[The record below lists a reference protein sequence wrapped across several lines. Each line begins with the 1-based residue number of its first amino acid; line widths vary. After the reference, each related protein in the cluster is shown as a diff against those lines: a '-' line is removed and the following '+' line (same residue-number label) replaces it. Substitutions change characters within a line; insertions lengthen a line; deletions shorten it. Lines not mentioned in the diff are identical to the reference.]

1 MYNLEQK
8 LQSISEK
15 IYEIRR
21 DIHKHP
27 ERGWNEYRT
36 TAFITKFLQALGY
49 EVNLGASA
57 VKASSRLAPPSAE
70 QCAISKERAIAQGAD
85 PELVQKMGD
94 GLTGL
99 WLDIG
104 QAGSGPI
111 LALRFD
117 IDALFT
123 VESSDACHKPQ
134 SEGFA
139 SCNNGYMHACG
150 HDGHV
155 AIGLGLALI
164 LHDIQ
169 HELKG
174 VVRLI
179 FQPAEEIGQGAK
191 AMLDAGVMKDVQEV
205 IGIHLGVQAND
216 AKTLICGTCDF
227 LAVTSFELMYS
238 GKAAHAG
245 LAPQEGQNA
254 LMAAITA
261 TQGMLSIS
269 RHGHGETRVNVG
281 QFNVVDGASNVIPAK
296 VWLAGETRGIDSKLD
311 SWMQG
316 EVMRISKAAADMWN
330 CEFEFKKV
338 GSCISGYSD
347 EALAQEVCDIAKT
360 MPCFENILLNEK
372 FLASED
378 FTWFSQEVQSR
389 GGRSTYIQIGV
400 DLSAGHHNEK
410 FDFDEGGLMRGVEL
424 LARLVMKKMVDK

>member
-8 LQSISEK
+8 LKSIAATIS
-15 IYEIRR
+15 EIRR
-21 DIHKHP
+21 DIHKYP
-27 ERGWNEYRT
+27 ELGWNEYRT
-36 TAFITKFLQALGY
+36 TSIIAKFFQNLGY
-49 EVNLGASA
+49 EVHLGDKAI
-57 VKASSRLAPPSAE
+57 KASSRLAPPSAE
-70 QCAISKERAIAQGAD
+70 QCAEARERAILQGAD
-85 PELVQKMGD
+85 PELVQQMGD

-117 IDALFT
+117 IDALRT
-123 VESSDACHKPQ
+123 VESCESSHRPK
-134 SEGFA
+134 SEKFV
-139 SCNNGYMHACG
+139 SCNTGYMHACG

-164 LHDIQ
+164 LHDIRNS
-169 HELKG
+169 LKG

-179 FQPAEEIGQGAK
+179 FQPAEEMGQGAK
-191 AMLDAGVMKDVQEV
+191 AMLDAGVMQDVQEL

-216 AKTLICGTCDF
+216 AKTLICGTSDF
-227 LAVTSFELMYS
+227 LAVTSFQLTYT

-254 LMAAITA
+254 LMAAMTA

-269 RHGHGETRVNVG
+269 RHGLGETRVNVG
-281 QFNVVDGASNVIPAK
+281 QLMVIDGAPNVIPAK
-296 VWLAGETRGIDSKLD
+296 VWLAGETRGIDSDLD

-316 EVMRISKAAADMWN
+316 EVMRICSAAANMWN
-330 CEFEFKKV
+330 CEFEFKRV
-338 GSCISGYSD
+338 GSCINGYSD
-347 EALAQEVCDIAKT
+347 ESLAQEVYDIAKD
-360 MPCFENILLNEK
+360 MPCFENIVLGAR

-378 FTWFSQEVQSR
+378 FTWLMQDVQER
-389 GGRSTYIQIGV
+389 GGKGTYIQVGV

-424 LARLVMKKMVDK
+424 LARLVIKKML